1 MLSNIKLL
9 LICLMI
15 STLAF
20 TQKTNGNKNLT
31 AEQKTN
37 AIDLGLIAEALK
49 IVPQSSQSKNR
60 NYEENLADKIRLSK
74 SFYDSSLKSVTAYKG
89 LFEWTDLYRLK
100 IRALNPSLITSN
112 YANNSQNEDAEQLH
126 KKLNAN
132 NAKLKEY
139 LITLS
144 KEIEQFKNNPNK
156 LVEGYYRVY
165 GVVDYKYNEEIG
177 EYVETHKLKI
187 KEKDSAY
194 LFFDSNIIVFKRP
207 NEKPKQALLRYDKY
221 NLETANYV
229 LRDGWGQV
237 ITFQPN
243 ANWVNYFHEAD
254 TEKNQYL
261 NYTSYLLLRKTGI
274 EVKSTK

>member
-1 MLSNIKLL
+1 
-9 LICLMI
+9 MI

-20 TQKTNGNKNLT
+20 SQKNNGNKNLT
-31 AEQKTN
+31 VEQKAN
-37 AIDLGLIAEALK
+37 AIDLELIAEALK
-49 IVPQSSQSKNR
+49 NDPQFNQPKNG
-60 NYEENLADKIRLSK
+60 NSEENLADKISLSK
-74 SFYDSSLKSVTAYKG
+74 SFYDSSLESVSAYNG
-89 LFEWTDLYRLK
+89 LFEWADLYRLK

-139 LITLS
+139 LVTLS
-144 KEIEQFKNNPNK
+144 AEIEKFNDNPNK
-156 LVEGYYRVY
+156 LVEGYYSVY
-165 GVVDYKYNEEIG
+165 GVVDYQYNEDLG
-177 EYVETHKLKI
+177 EYVETHKEKI
-187 KEKDSAY
+187 TEKDSAY
-194 LFFDSNIIVFKRP
+194 LFFDSNRIVFKRP

-243 ANWVNYFHEAD
+243 ANWVNYFHGAD
-254 TEKNQYL
+254 AEKNQYL